1 MCICDAIGDKCN
13 LNLMENDKVNRD
25 VLYFALFITA

>member
-1 MCICDAIGDKCN
+1 MCICDAIGDNFN